1 MHKSRTPAA
10 AAAGASYL
18 AGKVSI
24 NGSGNARFLAQ
35 PAWRFQKS
43 APAAAA
49 AGVKKP
55 HH

>member
-1 MHKSRTPAA
+1 MHNCRKPAA
-10 AAAGASYL
+10 AAAGASYI

-24 NGSGNARFLAQ
+24 NGSGNAILFAQ

>member
-1 MHKSRTPAA
+1 MPDFWPSQP
-10 AAAGASYL
+10 ASYL
-18 AGKVSI
+18 VGKESI

-49 AGVKKP
+49 GVKKP
-55 HH
+55 DH

>member
-1 MHKSRTPAA
+1 MLKSRIPAA
-10 AAAGASYL
+10 TAAGASYL
-18 AGKVSI
+18 ADKDSI
-24 NGSGNARFLAQ
+24 NGVGNARFLAQ